1 MQMSESTCTNPQDA
15 AVEQPKSIQ
24 KRYRPSVISY
34 AAAVKSPSETNT
46 VGRATSTTT
55 TTSQTTAQ
63 QVTTVSSLTDHDLD
77 QLYERLKQHVTVE
90 VDDSPG
96 ISTEDMERIVQ
107 DSNNIIQQVRN
118 EMRTSVA
125 NLTAE
130 VTKIGDQ
137 VKRQNAVVV
146 GVQKTLEATTKDIK
160 DSVNQQVA
168 ELTNQIQSLRTLV
181 ISLMPSPTLQ
191 AETQ

>member
-1 MQMSESTCTNPQDA
+1 
-15 AVEQPKSIQ
+15 V
-24 KRYRPSVISY
+24 
-34 AAAVKSPSETNT
+34 
-46 VGRATSTTT
+46 TSTTT

-77 QLYERLKQHVTVE
+77 QLYERLKQHVMVE
-90 VDDSPG
+90 IDDSPG

-107 DSNNIIQQVRN
+107 DSNNIIQQVRS
-118 EMRTSVA
+118 EMRTSVV
-125 NLTAE
+125 NLTVE

-146 GVQKTLEATTKDIK
+146 GVQKTLEVTTKDIK

-168 ELTNQIQSLRTLV
+168 ELTNQIHSLRTMF

-191 AETQ
+191 AETQSGRLAAT

>member
-1 MQMSESTCTNPQDA
+1 M
-15 AVEQPKSIQ
+15 
-24 KRYRPSVISY
+24 
-34 AAAVKSPSETNT
+34 
-46 VGRATSTTT
+46 TSTTT

-77 QLYERLKQHVTVE
+77 QLYERLKQHVMVE
-90 VDDSPG
+90 IDDSPG

-107 DSNNIIQQVRN
+107 DSNNIIQQVRS
-118 EMRTSVA
+118 EMRTSVV
-125 NLTAE
+125 NLTVE

-146 GVQKTLEATTKDIK
+146 GVQKTLEVTTKDIK

-191 AETQ
+191 AETQSGRLAAT